1 MSLVTEKALVSLILV
16 NYNGSLFI
24 EKCLESINNQVF
36 DNIEL
41 IIVDNAST
49 DDSLSKIDQVIDNYI
64 LIRNEKNLGP
74 TKAYNIGVEKTE
86 GKYLFFL
93 DINIKLDKNC
103 V

>member
-1 MSLVTEKALVSLILV
+1 MSLVMEKALVSLILV

-49 DDSLSKIDQVIDNYI
+49 EDSLSKID
-64 LIRNEKNLGP
+64 
-74 TKAYNIGVEKTE
+74 
-86 GKYLFFL
+86 
-93 DINIKLDKNC
+93 
-103 V
+103 